1 MNSEN
6 KTVEFFTYKNGET
19 PFTRWMDS
27 LDRRTQAKVDQAQ
40 DKIRR
45 GLLTAKNSKY
55 VGAGAFEFKID
66 FGPGYRLYFGQAD
79 SKIILLLGGDKSTQD
94 KDILKAKEYWADY
107 ERRENAN
114 DQ

>member
-1 MNSEN
+1 MEASPREIQLYI
-6 KTVEFFTYKNGET
+6 TADGRI
-19 PFTRWMDS
+19 PFKEWFDS
-27 LDRRTQAKVDQAQ
+27 LDRRTQAKTDQAQ

-55 VGAGAFEFKID
+55 VGAGVFEFKID
-66 FGPGYRLYFGQAD
+66 FGPGYRLYFGQID